1 LVVAGAAGFFF
12 FLLGFFA
19 GFAGV
24 VAAVPAAG
32 VSAAI
37 GAADFGISADI
48 AIAAKPKVNSA
59 VLIRDPNLV
68 MRSPNGGINKHF
80 KEYASIR
87 RFRPR

>member
-1 LVVAGAAGFFF
+1 LVVAGAAAFFF

-24 VAAVPAAG
+24 VAVVPAAG
-32 VSAAI
+32 ASAAI

-59 VLIRDPNLV
+59 ALIRVPDLV